1 MYLILRINN
10 LFVIIVCKGT
20 KNDNRKYAEV
30 KF

>member
-1 MYLILRINN
+1 MYLILNN

-20 KNDNRKYAEV
+20 KKDNRKYAEV